1 MSNLMLTKKQLRLYD
16 YINKHIEKER
26 VPPTVRE
33 IAREFGCVHSNVHRM
48 LKLLERDGYIK
59 VHPARPRGIEVLK

>member
-1 MSNLMLTKKQLRLYD
+1 MLTKKQLRLYD

>member
-1 MSNLMLTKKQLRLYD
+1 MLTKKQLRLYD

-33 IAREFGCVHSNVHRM
+33 IAKDFGCVHSNVHRM

-59 VHPARPRGIEVLK
+59 VHPAKPRGIEVLK

>member
-16 YINKHIEKER
+16 YINKHIEVER

-33 IAREFGCVHSNVHRM
+33 IAKEFGCVHSNVHRM

-59 VHPARPRGIEVLK
+59 VHPAKPRGIEVLK